1 MNSQEILSKIGEN
14 LDQLAAQRDHFK
26 ETVSKQN
33 EEIQKLKAKVENLEH
48 QLNQLPKE
56 ANNQLISTQNTSSN
70 EGVKLKI
77 DGLIEEIDE
86 CLTLLNN

>member
-33 EEIQKLKAKVENLEH
+33 EEIHKLKAKVENLEH

>member
-1 MNSQEILSKIGEN
+1 MNSKEIISKIGEN
-14 LDQLAAQRDHFK
+14 LEKIASQRDQFQ
-26 ETVSKQN
+26 ETIAKQN
-33 EEIQKLKAKVENLEH
+33 EEITELRSQITSLQE
-48 QLNQLPKE
+48 QLSQLPKE

-70 EGVKLKI
+70 EEVKLKI